1 MVTSTYTLPPFHV
14 WAIIKADNLA
24 GTQVRILE
32 KVSLSKSISQKDAHS
47 FYGTGEMLAA
57 VRPNPNN
64 PSWGYCTFECG
75 GYL

>member
-1 MVTSTYTLPPFHV
+1 MNNETYQLPPFHV
-14 WAIIKADNLA
+14 WAIISA
-24 GTQVRILE
+24 GRAAGGQVLILE
-32 KVSLSKSISQKDAHS
+32 RVAIGKTVTHKYAAS

-75 GYL
+75 GFI